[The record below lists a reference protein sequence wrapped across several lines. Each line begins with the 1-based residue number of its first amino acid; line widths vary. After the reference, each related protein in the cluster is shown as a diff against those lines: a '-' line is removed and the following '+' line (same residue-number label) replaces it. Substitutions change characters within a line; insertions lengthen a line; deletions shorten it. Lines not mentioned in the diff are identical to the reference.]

1 MDIVQELATC
11 LESLPSDLLL
21 YTVNNDGHVS
31 LYYGTF
37 VAEISLGSWQHAYR
51 VSLVGGSGVIA
62 AGHAATLEDAVGT
75 SVTMLKGLRTGVHA
89 AAATVSC

>member
-21 YTVNNDGHVS
+21 YTVNNDGDLS
-31 LYYGTF
+31 LYYGNF

-51 VSLVGGSGVIA
+51 VSLVGGTRVIA
-62 AGHAATLEDAVGT
+62 AGRADTLEDAVGT
-75 SVTMLKGLRTGVHA
+75 SVAMLKGLRTGVAA
-89 AAATVSC
+89 AAATGIS